1 MADPSSTQGVEH
13 WKQKYYAQLDELEKK
28 EAEWESLEQILKK
41 AIGRLSLA
49 AEGHDA
55 AVDRHVK
62 NIRTAVKQ
70 TINQKKLELI
80 LDDLSKVLLKI
91 EEKNQQPEQAL
102 TQLLCDVV
110 TNIKLPDSQNKAK
123 NKLLSKFKKAT
134 DKDAKQLLSKTIALI
149 QSSIVQENDTEKA
162 GFLDRILGKSEKP
175 EADLSDIKLLKEVL
189 SQIIEATPWP
199 EKIATKKNSLAKTI
213 QKSLHKDEIEKAATA
228 LIDLYTQWPD
238 TSVESQ
244 QDKAQEPVNDLE
256 IQRKCFLDLLDQLE
270 ALKISSGKLSAFK
283 VNISNAKEQ
292 QELEQ
297 FSASLIQ
304 LINETRPENSVPISE
319 DDTPTVQELLLRLL
333 EQLIVPADLQADVD
347 NMRQRLQQQSTVDDW
362 KRLLKDVA
370 SLINAIRS
378 RMQEE
383 KTDFEE
389 FLQQITNRL
398 QEMDS
403 FLQTENSA
411 LQTANEEG
419 RHFDNKVASHV
430 QDIRD
435 DITQAS
441 ELNDL
446 KMTVEKRLDTMSE
459 HIRSYRAAEQ
469 ERYQSAQKNIDD
481 MQLRMKNLE
490 NETVNL
496 KQVIV
501 EKNKLAL
508 YDALTEIPNRLFY
521 EQKSAEEIARW
532 KRFNTPLSIA
542 VWDIDFFKKVNDNYG
557 HKAGDKVLKTVAQLL
572 NKRIRQTDFLARFG
586 GEEFVMLLPGTKE
599 EETLR
604 LVNELRE
611 QVAQCGFHFQG
622 EAVPITMSCG
632 VSSFKK
638 EDDTL
643 SAVFERAD
651 QALYRA
657 KENGRNQCVVDSCL
671 SD

>member
-1 MADPSSTQGVEH
+1 MVDQSSTQGTEH
-13 WKQKYYAQLDELEKK
+13 WKQKYYDQLDQLEKK
-28 EAEWESLEQILKK
+28 EAEWESLELILKK

-49 AEGHDA
+49 AEGHYES
-55 AVDRHVK
+55 VDRHVK
-62 NIRTAVKQ
+62 DIRAAIKQ
-70 TINQKKLELI
+70 KINQTKLDLI
-80 LDDLSKVLLKI
+80 LDDLSKFLLKI
-91 EEKNQQPEQAL
+91 EEKNHQPDQQL
-102 TQLLCDVV
+102 IQLLDD
-110 TNIKLPDSQNKAK
+110 LLSGLHFPEALNKSK
-123 NKLLSKFKKAT
+123 NKLLKSLQKST
-134 DKDAKQLLSKTIALI
+134 DKDIKKLLSKSIELI
-149 QSSIVQENDTEKA
+149 QASQVQESDGDKA
-162 GFLDRILGKSEKP
+162 GFIDRLLGKTNKNDGESPSIKFV
-175 EADLSDIKLLKEVL
+175 SDVL
-189 SQIIEATPWP
+189 QQVVEATPWP
-199 EKIATKKNSLAKTI
+199 EDLLTKKSALAKKI
-213 QKSLHKDEIEKAATA
+213 KAADHENDIASA
-228 LIDLYTQWPD
+228 LQSLLDLYNQWPD
-238 TSVESQ
+238 ETPHNQQQISLESN
-244 QDKAQEPVNDLE
+244 DDLE
-256 IQRKCFLDLLDQLE
+256 VHRQCFLSLLDQLE
-270 ALKISSGKLSAFK
+270 DLKVSSGKLSAFK
-283 VNISNAKEQ
+283 INISNAKGQ
-292 QELEQ
+292 QELEKL
-297 FSASLIQ
+297 SAGLVQ
-304 LINETRPENSVPISE
+304 LINDTHPEASTVLI
-319 DDTPTVQELLLRLL
+319 DDDKPTVQELLLRLL
-333 EQLIVPADLQADVD
+333 EQLIVPTDLQIEVD
-347 NMRQRLQQQSTVDDW
+347 EMRQRLQEESSVEDW
-362 KRLLKDVA
+362 KKLLKDVA

-389 FLQQITNRL
+389 FLQQITSRL

-419 RHFDNKVASHV
+419 HEFDAKVASHV
-430 QDIRD
+430 QIIRD

-441 ELNDL
+441 ELSDL

-459 HIRSYRAAEQ
+459 HIQSYRSIEKD
-469 ERYQSAQKNIDD
+469 RYQAAQKNIDD
-481 MQLRMKNLE
+481 MQQRMQALE
-490 NETVNL
+490 SETVNL
-496 KQVIV
+496 KQIIV

-521 EQKSAEEIARW
+521 EQKSKEEIARW
-532 KRFNTPLSIA
+532 KRFATPLSLAI
-542 VWDIDFFKKVNDNYG
+542 WDIDFFKKVNDNYG

-622 EAVPITMSCG
+622 EAVPITLSCG